1 MIWKFRKQNGL
12 FPKGLFPKGL
22 NWVQHWVSRIGLFVT
37 YEKSQYF
44 YAKGFFKGVQRT
56 LWSSI
61 FLTLKID
68 VLQTRLYG
76 HLLNIRTPHSYKPPH
91 FSKEK
96 SVHFPSL
103 PVYSCLKLKLT
114 YNAIVNRNAL
124 FETRWNWLYERLLNL
139 RFWTFHYVRFQNRF
153 EVNRTTGVRLLIVWL
168 TTPGLCQPSFQQQH
182 TSF

>member
-68 VLQTRLYG
+68 VFQTRLYG
-76 HLLNIRTPHSYKPPH
+76 HLIRTNRPIFRRKI
-91 FSKEK
+91 K

-114 YNAIVNRNAL
+114 YNVIVNRNAL

-168 TTPGLCQPSFQQQH
+168 TTRGLCQPSFQQQH